1 MRICIWYQLS
11 RRPWGGSNSF
21 LSTLAQEFRRLGVRV
36 DSTPRRYDDIVLV
49 NSWSRGR
56 GQYLD
61 YEKVQE
67 IKQKGRINLKSGLDS
82 HPSPSLIQRLDGI
95 ARLYGRNDPQA
106 DHIQCAIAEIADF
119 VIFQSQYSRESFL
132 QYGIQP
138 ADSVII
144 RNAVDGNLFYPSAR
158 RTGLGKEIDIIA
170 ISWSDNLMKGFS
182 ILPKLASL
190 KDVKVFFIGNWNPAV
205 DQGDVI
211 SMGVKSKKEI
221 AEILRDMDLL
231 VHPAQNDPCANVIF
245 EGLASGLPVLFHNS
259 GGNPELASNFGVPLY
274 DNLGDS
280 VQEIRKLYFELR
292 ERILE
297 CRKDF
302 LINYCAEQYLSIFEK
317 TNMQR

>member
-21 LSTLAQEFRRLGVRV
+21 LSALTQEFRRLGVRV
-36 DSTPRRYDDIVLV
+36 DSTPRRYDDIILV

-67 IKQKGRINLKSGLDS
+67 IKQKGWINLKSGFDS
-82 HPSPSLIQRLDGI
+82 HPSPTLIQRLDGI

-106 DHIQCAIAEIADF
+106 DQIQCAVAEIADF
-119 VIFQSQYSRESFL
+119 VIFQSQYSRESFM

-158 RTGLGKEIDIIA
+158 NTGLGKEIKIIA

-182 ILPKLASL
+182 LLPKLASL
-190 KDVKVFFIGNWNPAV
+190 KDVKVYFIGNWNPAV
-205 DQGDVI
+205 DHGDVI
-211 SMGVKSKKEI
+211 RLGVKSRKEI

-231 VHPAQNDPCANVIF
+231 VHPAQNDPCANVII

-259 GGNPELASNFGVPLY
+259 GGNPELAHDYGVPLVEDLRY
-274 DNLGDS
+274 S
-280 VQEIRKLYFELR
+280 MQEIRNRYSELR
-292 ERILE
+292 KKILE
-297 CRKDF
+297 CRQDF
-302 LINYCAEQYLSIFEK
+302 LIKNCAEQYLSIFEN
-317 TNMQR
+317 TIMQR

>member
-1 MRICIWYQLS
+1 M
-11 RRPWGGSNSF
+11 GF
-21 LSTLAQEFRRLGVRV
+21 TV
-36 DSTPRRYDDIVLV
+36 DANPRRSDDIILV
-49 NSWSRGR
+49 NSWSRGK
-56 GQYLD
+56 GQYLE

-67 IKQKGRINLKSGLDS
+67 IIQKGRINLKSGLDS
-82 HPSPSLIQRLDGI
+82 HQSPTLIQRLDGI

-106 DHIQCAIAEIADF
+106 DHIQCAVAEIADF
-119 VIFQSQYSRESFL
+119 VIFQSQYSRESFM

-144 RNAVDGNLFYPSAR
+144 RNAVDGNLFYPSTKP
-158 RTGLGKEIDIIA
+158 TGLGKEINIIA

-182 ILPKLASL
+182 LLPKLASL

-211 SMGVKSKKEI
+211 RLGVKSKKQI

-231 VHPAQNDPCANVIF
+231 VHPAQNDTCANVII

-259 GGNPELASNFGVPLY
+259 GGNPELARNYGVPLY
-274 DNLGDS
+274 NDLGDS
-280 VQEIRKLYFELR
+280 MQEIRKRYHELR

-297 CRKDF
+297 SRENF
-302 LINYCAEQYLSIFEK
+302 LINNCAEQYLSIFE
-317 TNMQR
+317 